1 MPVDNCNFTYL
12 QESLGPGE
20 PECNLITK

>member
-1 MPVDNCNFTYL
+1 MPVDNCNFSYL